1 MNLAIDIG
9 NTLIKV
15 GLFQQDEIVEVIRF
29 DNEAQLLQ
37 LIKEKKPSNIII
49 STVRNNSEQIL
60 PHIPAETNAILL
72 SNKTPL
78 PVSNGYNTP
87 ETLGTDRISSIVGA
101 FALFPNTNCLVID
114 IGTCIKCDIIDL
126 NNIYLG
132 GSISPGIKMRF
143 QSLNH
148 YTSKLPLVEFE
159 KTDFL
164 NGKST
169 KESILSGVINGAVFE
184 IEGFIG
190 AYSKIFSQLNVI
202 ITGGDSYCFES
213 RIKPHIFVVP
223 DLVLLGL
230 HKILLHNL
238 SITSA

>member
-15 GLFQQDEIVEVIRF
+15 GLFQQDEIAEVIRF

-101 FALFPNTNCLVID
+101 FSLFPNTNCLVID

-126 NNIYLG
+126 NNTYLG

-143 QSLNH
+143 QSLSH